1 MVHMLRGV
9 AAGYRKMEKEQKKGD
24 LMSFLRANE
33 PLYGDAPCL
42 NDTDVIVYMN
52 DANVRKALNIPEN
65 LPKWDI
71 CSNEVTTTY
80 QKQYGDMAP
89 FIKKIV
95 KANVRVLLYY
105 GDTDMACNFMMGQQF
120 SDQLG
125 LKRTLRKTPWKF
137 DRQIAG
143 FKTMFEGLTFITVRG
158 AGHMAPQWRAPQMYY
173 AIQQFLLN
181 HPI

>member
-1 MVHMLRGV
+1 MALGN
-9 AAGYRKMEKEQKKGD
+9 GYVNEKMNIDTSIRYAYGHGIIDEKTWNTLERDCCNKCIDTCDFTQ
-24 LMSFLRANE
+24 SHE
-33 PLYGDAPCL
+33 PLYSDAPCL

-52 DANVRKALNIPEN
+52 D
-65 LPKWDI
+65 
-71 CSNEVTTTY
+71 
-80 QKQYGDMAP
+80 Q
-89 FIKKIV
+89 

-125 LKRTLRKTPWKF
+125 LKTNTLSMGAWSKRVRYGMGETLEF
-137 DRQIAG
+137 
-143 FKTMFEGLTFITVRG
+143 RG

-173 AIQQFLLN
+173 VIQQFLLN